1 MLLAVAATLLQSLG
15 SVPSTAALATPLISR
30 LGDLCAGA
38 ADSAEAVHNPALAAA
53 LGDEEAAEDAAGS
66 DGVASKAE
74 AALGAAI
81 AALGP
86 EAVLA
91 VLPLNLIEVTLLD
104 AVLTVIVC

>member
-1 MLLAVAATLLQSLG
+1 MAATLLKALG
-15 SVPSTAALATPLISR
+15 GNASGATLAQPLLAR

-38 ADSAEAVHNPALAAA
+38 ADSAEAVQNPALAAV
-53 LGDEEAAEDAAGS
+53 LRDGEAAETAGRS

-74 AALGAAI
+74 AALGAGI

-91 VLPLNLIEVTLLD
+91 VLPLNLIEVRP
-104 AVLTVIVC
+104 AI